1 MKIEFEANDRI
12 VRLGRSMEIS
22 FVEDAR
28 RDRVRYRLTKSA
40 VRKALLGLRNR
51 DERYIRYRDYDYDYP
66 TVTFMRARVA
76 VIGPGGFRFGCQF
89 FDRTQANLIRRWAG
103 VPVR

>member
-1 MKIEFEANDRI
+1 MKIEFEANKKM
-12 VRLGRSMEIS
+12 VRLARSMEIS
-22 FVEDAR
+22 WVG
-28 RDRVRYRLTKSA
+28 DRVRYRLTKSA

-51 DERYIRYRDYDYDYP
+51 DQRYIRYRDYVYRA
-66 TVTFMRARVA
+66 VTFKRARVN
-76 VIGPGGFRFGCQF
+76 VIGPGGFHFGCQY